1 VPILPMFPLGSVLLP
16 QMVLPLHIFEDRYR
30 ALIRDVLAGDGEFGV
45 TLISRGHEVGGGDQ
59 RVDVGTVAL
68 VREADELDDGRWIVL
83 AVGTRRI
90 RVRRWLPEEPYPR
103 AEVVDLP
110 EPPPE
115 PGTAALLAELEPR
128 LRRSLSMLTELGD
141 EGVPATFT
149 LSDDVARASWQA
161 AIVMPFTPYDS
172 QRILETSSCRERLLL
187 TASLVADLEASFQTI
202 IGAERVLVGDE
213 DGWEPWLPKR
223 KGSINWRFW

>member
-1 VPILPMFPLGSVLLP
+1 VPQLPMFPLGSVLLP
-16 QMVLPLHIFEDRYR
+16 HMVLPLHIFEDRYR
-30 ALIRDVLAGDGEFGV
+30 ELIRDVLAGDGEFGV

-59 RVDVGTVAL
+59 RVDVGTVAR
-68 VREADELDDGRWIVL
+68 VQEAEELDDGRWVVI

-90 RVRRWLPEEPYPR
+90 QVQRWLPEEPYPR

-115 PGTAALLAELEPR
+115 PGTEALLAELEPQ

-141 EGVPATFT
+141 EGVPATFA
-149 LSDDVARASWQA
+149 LSDDVQRASWQA

-172 QRILETSSCRERLLL
+172 QRILQISSCRERLLL
-187 TASLVADLEASFQTI
+187 TASLVADLE
-202 IGAERVLVGDE
+202 EVLAFRLGE
-213 DGWEPWLPKR
+213 
-223 KGSINWRFW
+223 